1 MLKLRG
7 SFVALVTPF
16 RDGKVNRSK
25 LAELV
30 NFHIESGTDG
40 IVPCGTTGESAT
52 LSHAEHEEVIS
63 LTVEAAA
70 GRIPVLAGTGSN
82 STEEALKLT
91 KYAAKVGADGALVIT
106 PYYNKPTQEGLYQH
120 FRAIAEEVPIP
131 IVVYNVPGRT
141 GVNILPDTLARLS
154 EIKNIVGVKEASGN
168 LSQMTEITL
177 LCEED
182 FILMSGDDMLT
193 LPILSIGGKGV
204 ISVTANIA
212 PREVAD
218 MIRYF
223 EGGFFNKALE
233 LHRKLYPLSTAMFIE
248 TNPGPVKT
256 AMNLL
261 GKDVGDL
268 RLPLYRMSDE
278 NVERLRIALM
288 DFGFQV

>member
-1 MLKLRG
+1 MLNLRG

-16 RDGKVNRSK
+16 KDGKVNRSK
-25 LAELV
+25 LTELV
-30 NFHIESGTDG
+30 DFHIENGSDG

-52 LSHAEHEEVIS
+52 LSHEEHEEVIS
-63 LTVEAAA
+63 LTVEATA
-70 GRIPVLAGTGSN
+70 GRIPVVAGTGSN
-82 STEEALKLT
+82 STEEAVKLT
-91 KYAAKVGADGALVIT
+91 KHAAKVGANGALVIT

-120 FRAIAEEVPIP
+120 FKLIAEEVPIP
-131 IVVYNVPGRT
+131 IVIYNVPGRT
-141 GVNILPDTLARLS
+141 GINILPDTLSRLS
-154 EIKNIVGVKEASGN
+154 EMENIAGVKEASGD

-177 LCEED
+177 FCRED
-182 FILMSGDDMLT
+182 FVLMSGDDMLA

-223 EGGFFNKALE
+223 DGGFANRALE

-261 GKDVGDL
+261 GKGVGEL
-268 RLPLYRMSDE
+268 RLPLYKMSDK
-278 NVERLRIALM
+278 NVERLLVTLR